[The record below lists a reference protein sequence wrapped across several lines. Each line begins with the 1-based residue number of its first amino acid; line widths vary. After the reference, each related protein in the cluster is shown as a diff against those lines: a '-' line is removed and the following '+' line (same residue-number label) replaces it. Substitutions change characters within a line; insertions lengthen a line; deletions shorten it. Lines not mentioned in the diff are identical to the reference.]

1 MQGTLERNC
10 YTIGSIT
17 LDSWLVYFG
26 TYYILFRCHVWFT
39 FGALILMLDKFL
51 DNLQAW
57 SITAL
62 VYVGMALWCLIFL
75 IIGFSYL

>member
-1 MQGTLERNC
+1 
-10 YTIGSIT
+10 
-17 LDSWLVYFG
+17 
-26 TYYILFRCHVWFT
+26 
-39 FGALILMLDKFL
+39 MLDKFL